1 MRVRFSYDAPYNNG
15 DIMSEEKI
23 IVEFNK
29 EDRELLNRLT
39 KALEE
44 NNKLLADGNPNEF
57 AREVCANI
65 YADILLNSIINTN
78 QPFL

>member
-1 MRVRFSYDAPYNNG
+1 MN
-15 DIMSEEKI
+15 EEKI
-23 IVEFNK
+23 IVELNK

-44 NNKLLADGNPNEF
+44 NNKLLTDGNPNEF
-57 AREVCANI
+57 AREICANI

-78 QPFL
+78 QSFL